1 MSAPLAPRPLFG
13 GAIALALPQDS
24 IDASDLRQIPD
35 NQEVFLFPHSDT
47 ALVLEVLELVEE
59 GGAKD
64 DLWEAAKWVQ
74 GESRGC
80 GWLINM
86 GRFHFG
92 SIAHDN
98 ASLSST
104 IFTSPPSSPI
114 PSTPSTS
121 TPSQIKA
128 TTLAGTQQI
137 HKFSHDP
144 TGAPREGHE
153 ADVPDQVWIGLA
165 LWRVWIEGA
174 AGRKKADVVL
184 SVNVNLSAEG
194 GEGAKEQHLV
204 EGWFAQAVDSFK
216 VEEFGL
222 FGDV

>member
-64 DLWEAAKWVQ
+64 DLWEAAK
-74 GESRGC
+74 
-80 GWLINM
+80 
-86 GRFHFG
+86 FHFG

-104 IFTSPPSSPI
+104 ILTPPPSSPI

-216 VEEFGL
+216 VEDFGL

>member
-64 DLWEAAKWVQ
+64 DLWEAAK
-74 GESRGC
+74 
-80 GWLINM
+80 
-86 GRFHFG
+86 FHFG

-104 IFTSPPSSPI
+104 ILTSPPSSPI

-216 VEEFGL
+216 VEDFGL

>member
-1 MSAPLAPRPLFG
+1 MSSPLVPRPLFG
-13 GAIALALPQDS
+13 GAITLALPQFS

-47 ALVLEVLELVEE
+47 ALVLEILELVEE

-64 DLWEAAKWVQ
+64 DLWEAAK
-74 GESRGC
+74 
-80 GWLINM
+80 
-86 GRFHFG
+86 FHFG

-98 ASLSST
+98 ASLSSSIIT
-104 IFTSPPSSPI
+104 PPPPSSI
-114 PSTPSTS
+114 PCAPSAS
-121 TPSQIKA
+121 PPAQIKA
-128 TTLAGTQQI
+128 TTLAGTQKI

-216 VEEFGL
+216 VEDFGL

>member
-64 DLWEAAKWVQ
+64 DLWEAAK
-74 GESRGC
+74 
-80 GWLINM
+80 
-86 GRFHFG
+86 FHFG

>member
-64 DLWEAAKWVQ
+64 DLWEAAK
-74 GESRGC
+74 
-80 GWLINM
+80 
-86 GRFHFG
+86 FHFG

-121 TPSQIKA
+121 TPSQIRA

-216 VEEFGL
+216 VEDFGL